1 MDPAKGATVNSAL
14 PEVPHKNM
22 TSLLFSKETTSYT
35 EPDAKEPM
43 KREVEDA
50 SIGDLASNK
59 DAAAHTHVN
68 GHSSEAP
75 TLDKGPIDDSMKA
88 DVVKGDPDNKSNLS
102 LIPLTNGHLEEPANA
117 PNENGHFDDIWSP
130 ATKLKRRL
138 EDTKDLIVC
147 PGVYDGFSARIA
159 LSVGFDAMY
168 MVIIHFLL

>member
-22 TSLLFSKETTSYT
+22 TPLLFSKETTSYT
-35 EPDAKEPM
+35 EPDAKEPT

-59 DAAAHTHVN
+59 DEAAHTHVN

-75 TLDKGPIDDSMKA
+75 TLDKGPI
-88 DVVKGDPDNKSNLS
+88 
-102 LIPLTNGHLEEPANA
+102 PLTNGHLEKSTNA

-168 MVIIHFLL
+168 MVLIQILL